1 MLEVTRRIHG
11 GKGVLYIYGNYG
23 GDVMNFDMAAEMA
36 DMEDIR
42 VETVL
47 VKDDVASAPPAEADR
62 RRGVA
67 GMVYAFKLAGAKA
80 EAGGDLDEVAA
91 IARKTLA
98 NTRSI
103 GVALSPCT
111 VPQAGKPTV
120 TIGEGEMEIGMG
132 IHGEPGMQREGLQT
146 ADAITERMMDA
157 LLEDLA
163 PGAGDTV
170 TIMLNSLGA
179 TPLEELY
186 IMFRKAHEV
195 LEARGLKVHRPLH
208 RPLRHLHGDGGRV
221 DHAAA
226 ARRRADGVAR
236 RAGAFGR
243 SSCSPEMAGMD
254 VVQIRAAIPAGGPSA
269 GGAQG
274 APDRAGS
281 AMGDG
286 DLGITAG
293 KMAAALNAYVAD
305 EPAAADVGAYVAQ
318 AGVAINRA
326 ASSSLGTLLA
336 TAAMRAGKE
345 VRGLEEVAAADLAR
359 MLTAAGRRHPGAG
372 QGEAGRQDD
381 HRRAAPGGRR
391 VRCGGGG
398 GPGSPCCREA
408 DARCGACGSRRG
420 DPLRSRVGRAS
431 WVGERTEGLVDP
443 GCEAGVV
450 ILEAIAATEEDL

>member
-1 MLEVTRRIHG
+1 MRKILNDPNDYVTEMLDGLLKAHPELLAFAEDVHAIVRADAPVAGKVALATGGGSGHLPVFLGYVGKGMLDGCAVGDVFQSPSADRMLEVTRRIHG

-111 VPQAGKPTV
+111 VPQAGKPTF

-195 LEARGLKVHRPLH
+195 LEARGLKVHRPYI
-208 RPLRHLHGDGGRV
+208 GRF
-221 DHAAA
+221 AT
-226 ARRRADGVAR
+226 
-236 RAGAFGR
+236 
-243 SSCSPEMAGMD
+243 SMEMAG
-254 VVQIRAAIPAGGPSA
+254 
-269 GGAQG
+269 
-274 APDRAGS
+274 
-281 AMGDG
+281 
-286 DLGITAG
+286 
-293 KMAAALNAYVAD
+293 
-305 EPAAADVGAYVAQ
+305 
-318 AGVAINRA
+318 
-326 ASSSLGTLLA
+326 ASITLL
-336 TAAMRAGKE
+336 RLDDE
-345 VRGLEEVAAADLAR
+345 
-359 MLTAAGRRHPGAG
+359 LTALL
-372 QGEAGRQDD
+372 D
-381 HRRAAPGGRR
+381 APAH
-391 VRCGGGG
+391 
-398 GPGSPCCREA
+398 SPFFVQ
-408 DARCGACGSRRG
+408 
-420 DPLRSRVGRAS
+420 P
-431 WVGERTEGLVDP
+431 
-443 GCEAGVV
+443 
-450 ILEAIAATEEDL
+450 